1 MKEKSHPLVATLAF
15 LSIAK
20 DEDSGKVG
28 LLTLQLND

>member
-1 MKEKSHPLVATLAF
+1 MKEKSHLPVATLAF

-20 DEDSGKVG
+20 DEDLRRVG